1 APYVLPILK
10 RDSLLNGLQLIVMEG
25 REAGTVS
32 ARLRINSGAMFDLA
46 GKGGL
51 ADLTAGMLLR
61 GGGGWTSKD
70 LREHVSQ
77 SNISVNIKVGWDSTD
92 ITVSGPSYALE
103 SIFDLLGR
111 IVVTPSFDQKEFDAI
126 KAERIEALKN
136 EQSSEEFRLMSRAME
151 AVFGAHPYGRPSRGT
166 ADSISRITRADL
178 LYFHSRFYLANNAE
192 LMITGEAVPEEVTRY
207 ARTRLGAWK
216 KGDKVPATFRPPDPL
231 AARRVIILDRAESP
245 TAQAVIA
252 QVGVSRRGEDYF
264 AAMILAEI
272 FKSRIAKYAQSS
284 GAVVEFHLEP
294 RFLQGPS
301 QVKISA
307 PTRDLPKTI
316 ETVLAEMTR
325 LQTSEASPGEIEQG
339 KSQLVAAQ
347 AERLQNPDAAVDVV
361 LDIELYGLGR
371 DYLVSF
377 TDRVN
382 AVTQAD
388 LLRAAQSNL
397 KPQQA
402 AIVVSGPASRFDSM
416 LKSLGAV
423 TVLP

>member
-1 APYVLPILK
+1 
-10 RDSLLNGLQLIVMEG
+10 
-25 REAGTVS
+25 
-32 ARLRINSGAMFDLA
+32 
-46 GKGGL
+46 
-51 ADLTAGMLLR
+51 
-61 GGGGWTSKD
+61 
-70 LREHVSQ
+70 
-77 SNISVNIKVGWDSTD
+77 
-92 ITVSGPSYALE
+92 
-103 SIFDLLGR
+103 
-111 IVVTPSFDQKEFDAI
+111 
-126 KAERIEALKN
+126 
-136 EQSSEEFRLMSRAME
+136 ME

-192 LMITGEAVPEEVTRY
+192 LMITGEAAPEEVTRY
-207 ARTRLGAWK
+207 ARARLGAWK